1 MLPWILCGVLLLTNL
16 LLLYWVHS
24 LHSDIEDICS
34 QFDQR
39 LREDTNNLIYV
50 SSQDPYIRRLA
61 AQLCI
66 QLKVLRRQRN
76 RYEIGDQRLKETI
89 ANISHDLRT
98 PLTAIS
104 GYLELLE
111 RENQMEGPYQ
121 TTGWD
126 QMTSAGHVTSRSRYL
141 LQIRNRTEAMKEL
154 TEQLFAYSL
163 SISLPPQ
170 QLEELTLNDVL
181 EESLAGCYAQ
191 LTAAGIVPQI
201 QIPEMP
207 VRRILDRVSL
217 ERIFSNILGNVA
229 KYSAGDLAVCLSSD
243 GEITFS
249 NSAPNLTPVMVER
262 LFDRFYTV
270 ETARHSTGLGLS
282 IAKVLTE
289 HMGGTIT
296 AFCREGRLTIE
307 VIFSKNE
314 LWV

>member
-1 MLPWILCGVLLLTNL
+1 MLPWILCGILLLTNL

-24 LHSDIEDICS
+24 LHSGIEDICS

-50 SSQDPYIRRLA
+50 SSQDPHVRRLA

-66 QLKVLRRQRN
+66 QLELLRRQRN
-76 RYEIGDQRLKETI
+76 RYETGDQELKETI
-89 ANISHDLRT
+89 SNISHDLRT

-111 RENQMEGPYQ
+111 REAQSGDPYQ
-121 TTGWD
+121 AISQD
-126 QMTSAGHVTSRSRYL
+126 QMTSADQVTSRNRYL
-141 LQIRNRTEAMKEL
+141 LQIRNRTEAMKKL

-163 SISLPPQ
+163 SISLPSQ
-170 QLEELTLNDVL
+170 QSEELTLNNVL

-201 QIPEMP
+201 QMPETP
-207 VRRILDRVSL
+207 VRRTLDRGSL
-217 ERIFSNILGNVA
+217 ERIFNNILGNVV
-229 KYSAGDLAVCLSSD
+229 KYSAGDLTVCLSSD

-249 NSAPNLTPVMVER
+249 NSAPILTPFMVER
-262 LFDRFYTV
+262 LFDRYYTV

-289 HMGGTIT
+289 HMEGTIA
-296 AFCREGRLTIE
+296 AFYREGQLTVRLK
-307 VIFSKNE
+307 FPKNGI
-314 LWV
+314 